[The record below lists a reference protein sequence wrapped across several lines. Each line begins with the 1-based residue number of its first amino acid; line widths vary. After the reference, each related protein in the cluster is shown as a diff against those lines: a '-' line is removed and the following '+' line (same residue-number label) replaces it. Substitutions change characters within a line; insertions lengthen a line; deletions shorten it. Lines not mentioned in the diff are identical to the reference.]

1 MTNAELIQK
10 IKAEIEER
18 LKCNGAF
25 DEVGDSQWHYDQG
38 MIDAY
43 KHMLS
48 YIESLEQSIDADKM
62 IGLDE
67 AAEKYAYN
75 NWASDDYHEGAAE
88 GLPFDAIGHTEKCFK
103 AGAKWMAEQGVSVD
117 GEFGI
122 RGVETES
129 IVNELL
135 NGGFKMGDKVIVQI
149 RKK

>member
-1 MTNAELIQK
+1 MTREET
-10 IKAEIEER
+10 IKALHEALDSLDITVPYRLELVEAIE
-18 LKCNGAF
+18 
-25 DEVGDSQWHYDQG
+25 H
-38 MIDAY
+38 
-43 KHMLS
+43 LS
-48 YIESLEQSIDADKM
+48 FPKPQ
-62 IGLDE
+62 GLDE
-67 AAEKYAYN
+67 AAKEFCDKRAK
-75 NWASDDYHEGAAE
+75 
-88 GLPFDAIGHTEKCFK
+88 PFYGYSEFTFQECCNAFK